1 MQSLN
6 THSGAWSN
14 RQGMWPLSERK
25 LVFACK
31 KEIVTQQWLDN
42 FAVVFKDVNGENGAG
57 EAAEAAAEEIAENGG
72 RQPEEEEDEQEMISG
87 VIDNVSISQNDM
99 SRGF

>member
-1 MQSLN
+1 
-6 THSGAWSN
+6 
-14 RQGMWPLSERK
+14 MWPLSERK

-42 FAVVFKDVNGENGAG
+42 FAAVFRELNPIDENQETGEVAATPGEGEQNGEHMADLV
-57 EAAEAAAEEIAENGG
+57 IAN
-72 RQPEEEEDEQEMISG
+72 I
-87 VIDNVSISQNDM
+87 SISQEE

>member
-1 MQSLN
+1 MAMQSLN
-6 THSGAWSN
+6 THTGAWSN

-42 FAVVFKDVNGENGAG
+42 FAAVFREVNRVESGAG
-57 EAAEAAAEEIAENGG
+57 EAAEAAAEAEESAENGG
-72 RQPEEEEDEQEMISG
+72 QQRELDEEEDE
-87 VIDNVSISQNDM
+87 
-99 SRGF
+99 